1 MNVVTRGIKNALRS
15 PLRSGAIILML
26 AISIGLILSMLVAR
40 SSVNEKISEVKASTG
55 TSITITPA
63 GVRGF
68 SGGGNAL
75 TSAELATVTS
85 TAHIT
90 STTVSLEDQLGTSD
104 TDLTA
109 SLEMGNFGQRQM
121 RFETESNSSST
132 SSTTSTDTSDSVST
146 DTSTTDDTTTAMPA
160 MTARITVTGT
170 TDINSVS
177 TDGANLNITSGEAF
191 DGSSDSLVA
200 LVGTDLADENSLTV
214 GSTFT
219 AYDSTVEVVGIFD
232 SGNAFTDSGIIM
244 PLATVQ
250 TLTDQADAIS
260 SIVATVDSSDNVSST
275 VTELT
280 TALGTAADIT
290 SEIEQAEASV
300 SSLASISS
308 LALAGVIGATIAGAA
323 IILLAMIII
332 VRERRHE
339 IGVIK
344 AIGGSNFKVVT
355 QFVTEAM
362 TLTVIGSVIGL
373 FFGILVCGPL
383 TSSLVSS
390 QSSSDSS
397 SAQMSGNAPDTN
409 SSSDTSS
416 SMGTG
421 GAPEMIQQGFDKI
434 GQNFVQV
441 TGTLTP
447 TVFIAAIGIT
457 FLIAIV
463 GSAIPVWFI
472 ARIRPA
478 EVLRTE

>member
-55 TSITITPA
+55 TGITITPA

-75 TSAELATVTS
+75 TSTELATVTS

-90 STTVSLEDQLGTSD
+90 STSVSLEDQLGTSD
-104 TDLTA
+104 TNLTA
-109 SLEMGNFGQRQM
+109 SLEMGSFGQRQM

-132 SSTTSTDTSDSVST
+132 SSATSTDTDSST
-146 DTSTTDDTTTAMPA
+146 SADTAATDGTTTTPPA
-160 MTARITVTGT
+160 MAARITVTGT
-170 TDINSVS
+170 TNINSVS
-177 TDGANLNITSGEAF
+177 TNGSNLNITSGEAF
-191 DGSSDSLVA
+191 DGSGSDLVA
-200 LVGTDLADENSLTV
+200 LVGADLADKNSLTV

-219 AYDSTVEVVGIFD
+219 AYDNTIKVVGIFD
-232 SGNAFTDSGIIM
+232 SGNTFTDSGIIM

-250 TLTDQADAIS
+250 TLTDQAGAIS

-275 VTELT
+275 VTTLK
-280 TALGTAADIT
+280 TALGTTADIT
-290 SEIEQAEASV
+290 SEIQQAEASV

-308 LALAGVIGATIAGAA
+308 LALAGVIGATVAGAA

-362 TLTVIGSVIGL
+362 TLTIIGSIIGL
-373 FFGILVCGPL
+373 VFGVLVCGPL

-390 QSSSDSS
+390 QSSSTNQ
-397 SAQMSGNAPDTN
+397 SAQMGGGAPT
-409 SSSDTSS
+409 TSS
-416 SMGTG
+416 SSSTSSGTTTS
-421 GAPEMIQQGFDKI
+421 GAPEMIRQGFDKI

>member
-40 SSVNEKISEVKASTG
+40 SSVDQKISEVKASTG
-55 TSITITPA
+55 TGITITPA

-75 TSAELATVTS
+75 TSTELATVTS
-85 TAHIT
+85 TAHISNT
-90 STTVSLEDQLGTSD
+90 SVSLEDQLGTSD
-104 TDLTA
+104 TNLTA
-109 SLEMGNFGQRQM
+109 SLEMGNFGERQM
-121 RFETESNSSST
+121 RFETESNSAR
-132 SSTTSTDTSDSVST
+132 STTSTDTTSST
-146 DTSTTDDTTTAMPA
+146 SADAATDGAIATPPA

-170 TDINSVS
+170 TDANSIS
-177 TDGANLNITSGEAF
+177 TDGSDLNITSGETF
-191 DGSSDSLVA
+191 DGSSSDLVA
-200 LVGTDLADENSLTV
+200 LVGTDLADKNNLTV

-219 AYDSTVEVVGIFD
+219 AYEKTIKVVGIFD
-232 SGNAFTDSGIIM
+232 TGNKFTDSGIIM

-250 TLTDQADAIS
+250 TLTDQTDAIS
-260 SIVATVDSSDNVSST
+260 KIVASVDSSDNVSST
-275 VTELT
+275 VTTLK
-280 TALGTAADIT
+280 TALGTTADIT
-290 SEIEQAEASV
+290 SEIEQAETSV

-308 LALAGVIGATIAGAA
+308 LALAGVIGATVAGAA

-362 TLTVIGSVIGL
+362 ALTVIGSIIGL
-373 FFGILVCGPL
+373 VLGVLVCGPL

-390 QSSSDSS
+390 QSSSTTQ
-397 SAQMSGNAPDTN
+397 SAKMGGRPSN
-409 SSSDTSS
+409 TSS
-416 SMGTG
+416 STSSTTG
-421 GAPEMIQQGFDKI
+421 GAPEMIRHGFNKI
-434 GQNFVQV
+434 GENFTQV

>member
-40 SSVNEKISEVKASTG
+40 SSVDEKISEVKASTG
-55 TSITITPA
+55 TGITITPA

-75 TSAELATVTS
+75 TSNELATVTS

-90 STTVSLEDQLGTSD
+90 ITSVSLEDQLGTSD
-104 TDLTA
+104 TNLTA

-121 RFETESNSSST
+121 RFASESSSSST
-132 SSTTSTDTSDSVST
+132 GSTTAADTTSSTSADAATDGAIATP
-146 DTSTTDDTTTAMPA
+146 PA

-170 TDINSVS
+170 TDANSIS
-177 TDGANLNITSGEAF
+177 TDGSDLSITSGETF
-191 DGSSDSLVA
+191 DGSSSDLVA
-200 LVGTDLADENSLTV
+200 LVGTDLADKNSLTV

-219 AYDSTVEVVGIFD
+219 AYEKTIKVVGIFD
-232 SGNAFTDSGIIM
+232 TGNKFTDSGIIM

-250 TLTDQADAIS
+250 TLTDQTDAIS
-260 SIVATVDSSDNVSST
+260 KIVASVDSSDNVSST
-275 VTELT
+275 VTTLK
-280 TALGTAADIT
+280 TALGTTADIT
-290 SEIEQAEASV
+290 SEIEQAETSV

-308 LALAGVIGATIAGAA
+308 LALAGVIGATVAGAA

-362 TLTVIGSVIGL
+362 ALTVIGSIIGL
-373 FFGILVCGPL
+373 VLGVLVCGPL

-390 QSSSDSS
+390 QSSSTTQ
-397 SAQMSGNAPDTN
+397 SAKMGGRPSN
-409 SSSDTSS
+409 TSS
-416 SMGTG
+416 STGSTTG
-421 GAPEMIQQGFDKI
+421 GAPEMIRQGFNKI
-434 GQNFVQV
+434 GENFTQV